1 MHHADGGKPWL
12 VAPALSSATH
22 QERAG
27 FGAMQRRTVVFAE
40 QGIRNKATRQSQSLR
55 CERIAVGLARWVRIA
70 PTPVERLPSL
80 HSSRMVG
87 SWIHACGRVMLRWEG
102 LDICNLVGPDEGLG
116 CSCPSY
122 TVRYGG

>member
-40 QGIRNKATRQSQSLR
+40 QGIRTKATRQSQSLR

-70 PTPVERLPSL
+70 PTPVERLPSFYPVQL
-80 HSSRMVG
+80 G
-87 SWIHACGRVMLRWEG
+87 TG
-102 LDICNLVGPDEGLG
+102 LIREVALQRPALGHRCLLAHVDDE
-116 CSCPSY
+116 
-122 TVRYGG
+122 